1 MKGMFKVKNS
11 SVETISKLYAK
22 LEEALVDEP
31 NVPMKFSK
39 AFINNSSAINDVLM
53 QMIGKRNELLDKY
66 CKKNEDGSIA
76 TEKDGETE
84 KVVFKKGKK
93 NEDKFKADMADYLD
107 KDSVLRIVP
116 LVTVAGS
123 STQNYAHK
131 TNYMMIA
138 IDNLVS
144 QSEID

>member
-11 SVETISKLYAK
+11 SVERISKLYGK
-22 LEEALVDEP
+22 LEETLVDEP

-39 AFINNSSAINDVLM
+39 AFISNSAAINDVLLEL
-53 QMIGKRNELLDKY
+53 ISKRNELFDKY
-66 CKKNEDGSIA
+66 CKKNEDGTIV

-93 NEDKFKADMADYLD
+93 NEDKFKSDMADYLD
-107 KDSVLRIVP
+107 KDTVLRIVP

-123 STQNYAHK
+123 STQNYCHK
-131 TNYMMIA
+131 TNYMMIT
-138 IDNLVS
+138 IDNVVS
-144 QSEID
+144 SLEID